1 MEVTVRMYHRRLGIA
16 CIAASVLAIGLVQ
29 TSTEQLS
36 TRPAAEW
43 VKTLDRPERLA
54 GLNIDE
60 VITRLRLKPGDVVA
74 DLGAGTGAFS
84 VPFGKTVSPGGRV
97 YAVDIDEGFF
107 DFIKGKAMAEKVT
120 NVEPVLGEFTDAKV
134 PAQVDVA
141 FFHDVLHHIEDRAG
155 YLKNLAQYV
164 KASGRVAII
173 DFDGE
178 QGPHSAA
185 PELRFTKDQVTM
197 WMAAAG
203 FSPAEEH
210 FDVFEEKF
218 FVVYTRQ

>member
-1 MEVTVRMYHRRLGIA
+1 M
-16 CIAASVLAIGLVQ
+16 LAIGLAQ
-29 TSTEQLS
+29 TSAEQLS
-36 TRPAAEW
+36 TRPAEEW

-74 DLGAGTGAFS
+74 DLGAGTGPFS
-84 VPFGKTVSPGGRV
+84 VQFGQTVSPGGSV

-107 DFIKGKAMAEKVT
+107 DYIKGKAMAEKVT
-120 NVEPVLGEFTDAKV
+120 NVQTVLGEFTDPKL

-155 YLKNLAQYV
+155 YLKNLAPYV
-164 KASGRVAII
+164 KATGRVAII

-178 QGPHSAA
+178 RGPHSEQS
-185 PELRFTKDQVTM
+185 ELRFTKDQVTM

-210 FDVFEEKF
+210 FDVFEDKF
-218 FVVYTRQ
+218 FVVYARQ

>member
-1 MEVTVRMYHRRLGIA
+1 MEVTVRMYHKRFGVA
-16 CIAASVLAIGLVQ
+16 CIAASVLAIGLAQ
-29 TSTEQLS
+29 TSAEQLS

-43 VKTLDRPERLA
+43 VETLDRPGRLA

-60 VITRLRLKPGDVVA
+60 VIARLRLEPGDVVA

-107 DFIKGKAMAEKVT
+107 QYIEGKAMAAKVT
-120 NVEPVLGEFTDAKV
+120 NVQTVLGEFTDAKLPV
-134 PAQVDVA
+134 QVDVA

-164 KASGRVAII
+164 KTTGRVAII

-178 QGPHSAA
+178 AGPHSEQAD
-185 PELRFTKDQVTM
+185 LRFTKDQVTT